1 MKAMRK
7 VPTLPCSPMCGPG
20 FPDALRAA
28 SEIAALSPSSHNSQP
43 WALAWLT
50 SSRARRSAAALLG
63 GSAADEEREYVALA
77 LDRGRQLDSL
87 PAHAV
92 EMLLSCGLYWQI
104 LLRGLAAQGWAV
116 ERLRFGD
123 GGERMIDE
131 GWPADWSPLCVAELR
146 PAAAS
151 DEGLAE
157 LRETAGAR
165 RTNRAP
171 YREDDVD
178 KALLESLVAP
188 STAAAEDAQVT
199 VTYLRSERDRKRF
212 AGLVARYG
220 GRDFSHDGA
229 WRETHSYLRRSPA
242 HAAARGDGF
251 TLTQLFGPMSGPRRL
266 FLRTAL
272 NPATMRV
279 LRFGGYHRIL
289 AWRLAAITRPTPVI
303 VAMGFDGDSPD
314 LATTVR
320 AGARLADYWLRA
332 TRAGLALHPIS
343 VVLQHDD
350 VRLALQDRFGLPGRT
365 FFVSRLGY
373 PTAEFPRPPH
383 HAAACRTL

>member
-7 VPTLPCSPMCGPG
+7 VPTLPSSPMCGPG

-131 GWPADWSPLCVAELR
+131 GWPAGWSPLCVAELR

-171 YREDDVD
+171 YRADDVD
-178 KALLESLVAP
+178 PALLESLVAP

-220 GRDFSHDGA
+220 GRDFSHGGA

-303 VAMGFDGDSPD
+303 VAMGFDGDAPD

-350 VRLALQDRFGLPGRT
+350 VRRALQDRFGLPGRT

-373 PTAEFPRPPH
+373 PTAEFPQVAH
-383 HAAACRTL
+383 HAVACRTL